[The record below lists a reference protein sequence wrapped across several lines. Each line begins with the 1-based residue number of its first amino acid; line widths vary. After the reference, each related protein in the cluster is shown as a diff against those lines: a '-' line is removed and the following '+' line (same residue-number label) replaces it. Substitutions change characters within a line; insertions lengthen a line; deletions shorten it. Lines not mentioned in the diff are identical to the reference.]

1 MVKSFVFISQHVF
14 LVGINGIKKKWPTN
28 HFTGFCYATLR
39 KNSEFKRSV
48 TKMKY
53 DKLKE
58 LPVKERPRM
67 LAPDWNIKYFQGRY
81 FFPVLIIAI
90 ISIINGIL
98 SVLYSKSLFII
109 LFCNIIGIPAV
120 LLTHLSICSGFSSC
134 NTGSYF
140 KATEPIRYWIN
151 TGLTLA

>member
-1 MVKSFVFISQHVF
+1 M
-14 LVGINGIKKKWPTN
+14 
-28 HFTGFCYATLR
+28 ALR
-39 KNSEFKRSV
+39 KMVRRITSLDLTSLRCVKKSEFKRSV

-53 DKLKE
+53 DQLKE

-81 FFPVLIIAI
+81 FLPVLIIAI

-98 SVLYSKSLFII
+98 SILYGKGLFII

-151 TGLTLA
+151 TGLTFVFYVFSQLAIWWY